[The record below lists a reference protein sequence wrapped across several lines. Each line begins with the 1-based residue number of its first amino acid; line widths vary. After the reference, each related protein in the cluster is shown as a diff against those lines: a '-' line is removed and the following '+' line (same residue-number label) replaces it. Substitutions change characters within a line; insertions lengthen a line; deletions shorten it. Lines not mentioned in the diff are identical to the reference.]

1 MWVTGSNE
9 KKPDNP
15 VYIFKNGNRGF
26 RARLECLSMSDCH
39 SREHNSVLFAIETFL
54 KENC

>member
-9 KKPDNP
+9 KKPDNLD
-15 VYIFKNGNRGF
+15 YILKNGNRGF
-26 RARLECLSMSDCH
+26 RARLEYLSMSDCH
-39 SREHNSVLFAIETFL
+39 SREHNSMLFAVETFL